1 MSELRNILKEEY
13 TKKNNTITPAS
24 LMEMVEEILEF
35 PWELLQEEAP
45 APKVRTY
52 HISEIPMVPISELGW
67 ANADENA
74 AGDDPDAPPS
84 QRRGIE
90 QYLSNIPGTG
100 FEDKLNAVSRIMD
113 EGINSIPKDNTKE
126 FIQQAMAY
134 LVFYK
139 TLTMAI
145 TNFNASA
152 AGFNFEA
159 FLAALMDGKQIP
171 ASGAKTIADIT
182 ANVDGER
189 VPISLKLYT
198 DKGLEVGGSFF
209 DLCNDLL
216 APKSDWAGWVSANP
230 QYEGGAMRY
239 IACTKT
245 LNGEGV

>member
-13 TKKNNTITPAS
+13 TKKNNIITPAS

-35 PWELLQEEAP
+35 PWDLLQEEAP

-74 AGDDPDAPPS
+74 EGDDPDAPPS
-84 QRRGIE
+84 QRRGLE

-100 FEDKLNAVSRIMD
+100 FADKLNAVSNIM
-113 EGINSIPKDNTKE
+113 EKGINSIPKDNPKE

-198 DKGLEVGGSFF
+198 DKGLEVGGSH
-209 DLCNDLL
+209 
-216 APKSDWAGWVSANP
+216 
-230 QYEGGAMRY
+230 EGR
-239 IACTKT
+239 
-245 LNGEGV
+245 V